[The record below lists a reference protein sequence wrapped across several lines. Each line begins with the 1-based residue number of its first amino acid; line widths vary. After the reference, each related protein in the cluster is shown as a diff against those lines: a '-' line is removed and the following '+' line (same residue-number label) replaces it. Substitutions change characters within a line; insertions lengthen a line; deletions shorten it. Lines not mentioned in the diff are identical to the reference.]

1 MEIEKGSRRI
11 ARPLL
16 SLRVKWYAASIW
28 QNARNIAPLN
38 PKLKTV
44 SMKFFLV
51 LVLVSVAAG
60 FFLFNVS
67 AGVFY
72 DLLSWTKQAPRLS
85 APRVFGPGPGELPLG
100 GLAREVSTPSPLRI
114 FQPSSIPAASLS
126 AEGILQWTNVHRQ
139 QAGLQILSPNALL
152 DEIAQAKVEDMFVR
166 QYFEHVS
173 PSGESISHLAE
184 EFGYEFLAIGE
195 NLALGNYESDQ
206 ALVQAW
212 MDRPGERANNLKTS
226 YF

>member
-1 MEIEKGSRRI
+1 M
-11 ARPLL
+11 
-16 SLRVKWYAASIW
+16 
-28 QNARNIAPLN
+28 
-38 PKLKTV
+38 
-44 SMKFFLV
+44 
-51 LVLVSVAAG
+51 
-60 FFLFNVS
+60 
-67 AGVFY
+67 
-72 DLLSWTKQAPRLS
+72 
-85 APRVFGPGPGELPLG
+85 
-100 GLAREVSTPSPLRI
+100 
-114 FQPSSIPAASLS
+114 S

-139 QAGLQILSPNALL
+139 QAWLQILSPNALL

-212 MDRPGERANNLKTS
+212 MDSPGHRANILRASYSEIGVAVQRGMFEGSTTWLAVQVFARPLSECDFPEGTLKTLIEQEEMQLEELALELERLRAEIEAHRPKFGPA
-226 YF
+226 YNQKVAEYNAFVDEYNALAAQMKTDIATYNLQVQAFNVCAGQ